1 MKRQIKITTDPEE
14 IKKHLAKL
22 YDKIDLQILL
32 HEAHI
37 NQKNSIVS
45 KQEIDK
51 LNKYNLDNNI
61 SGS

>member
-22 YDKIDLQILL
+22 YDKIEMQILL
-32 HEAHI
+32 YEAHI
-37 NQKNSIVS
+37 NQKNSILS
-45 KQEIDK
+45 NQEIDK
-51 LNKYNLDNNI
+51 LNKYNFDNNI